1 MQKKKVAFVM
11 GTLYMGG
18 AERALINMLK
28 FFDYEHYDV
37 TLWICGEEPGHTEL
51 INSNVDAKYLS
62 SEFEVLDDSI
72 NGESLKKKIA
82 RLFAKIYKSD
92 DEKNMHYFSKSLPKV
107 SNEKYDC
114 VIAYRGWDASILR
127 FAFNRIYANKRIVWM
142 HNDTYI
148 TEFPFTY
155 YYKQADRIFCV
166 SKTIKRHLLEKY
178 NGLNGKLEV
187 FYNILDKDDIMKKS
201 EKSCGIKIS
210 HPLIL
215 SVGRLSWE
223 KNFEIIPE
231 TASILKKKGYQFY
244 WYIIG
249 EGYKRRDIEPKINE
263 FDVSDCVILLG
274 EINNPYPYYKS
285 CDIFVQTSIT
295 EGYCITTA
303 EAKTFCKPVVT
314 TNLPVMHEQF
324 RNYENG
330 IIANEITPEAIAE
343 SVEEYLSDSVL
354 REKIT
359 YQLNKEVY
367 DSRQDF
373 KGLYNYINC

>member
-51 INSNVDAKYLS
+51 INSNVDVKYLS

-72 NGESLKKKIA
+72 NGEFIKRKAERIMA
-82 RLFAKIYKSD
+82 RINISNE
-92 DEKNMHYFSKSLPKV
+92 EKNKHYFSKSIPKV
-107 SNEKYDC
+107 NKEKYDC

-127 FAFNRIYANKRIVWM
+127 FAFNRLYANKRIVWI

-148 TEFPFTY
+148 NEFPFSY
-155 YYKQADRIFCV
+155 YYKRADRIFCV

-201 EKSCGIKIS
+201 EESCGIKIS
-210 HPLIL
+210 HPSIL

-274 EINNPYPYYKS
+274 EIGNPYPYYKT
-285 CDIFVQTSIT
+285 CDFFVQTSIT

-303 EAKTFCKPVVT
+303 EAKLFCKPVVT
-314 TNLPVMHEQF
+314 TNLPVMYEQF
-324 RNYENG
+324 IDHTNG
-330 IIANEITPEAIAE
+330 IISKEITPKAISE
-343 SVEEYLSDSVL
+343 SIEELLCNSNLSLSITEQL
-354 REKIT
+354 RRENQIT
-359 YQLNKEVY
+359 EGNLNI
-367 DSRQDF
+367 
-373 KGLYNYINC
+373 LYEFINN